1 MIGSFSQ
8 DSINAFNKLVSQ
20 ENEASFAEEGAV
32 YNFARSVSSTTFWD
46 SLKRVWGLEAE
57 IEKLVESGINLAN
70 LQQLVAELK
79 ANEDQMV
86 KLRSSTPSKANEYD
100 ISRVNLPFAGLTPK
114 QRDQW
119 FKDTM
124 DEIISLQRKL
134 QNSVEAKDG
143 LDTLKVLVKKLR
155 KEQGKIL
162 HTR

>member
-20 ENEASFAEEGAV
+20 QSEIEFSEGSAV
-32 YNFARSVSSTTFWD
+32 YNFAHSVSSPTFWE

-57 IEKLVESGINLAN
+57 IEKLIKSGVNLSN
-70 LQQLVAELK
+70 LQKLMAELK
-79 ANEDQMV
+79 ANEEQMV

-100 ISRVNLPFAGLTPK
+100 VSHVNLPFAGLTSK

-119 FKDTM
+119 FHDTM
-124 DEIISLQRKL
+124 EEILSLQRKM
-134 QNSVEAKDG
+134 QTSVEAKDG